1 MRRKLIRIFAGIL
14 LAIMMV
20 SSVPS
25 EAVYAVELEDG
36 YNYEG
41 DQENS
46 QNTEELITGTDQQD
60 ENGETNLDQNDHT
73 TLKNSSNEEEDN
85 KLETEKIGQDSDE
98 KSNAENQFKIV
109 ADDARS
115 SSESMSNKLVET
127 DIINFV
133 YIESPYLQ
141 TPGTQRIVFS
151 LENVVNNLYSI
162 TLTVEDEAGNKEE
175 WPLKKQAEGVY
186 LFEKEYKEEK
196 YSGIYH
202 VVSLNLVSDD
212 EKKILTLSDMNIEAE
227 FGVNEEY
234 DGIAELQPIEAEQS
248 EALDAIDSSVVAI
261 DENSL
266 MEAKDDIVEALNVAS
281 AETMQTNTY
290 SRTAKT
296 SQSGNIVVALDPGHD
311 EMDAGAQGYGLK
323 EEELTLKIAN
333 YCKEELEQYGGV
345 EVYMTRTSAACPYNK
360 AGASCIQDRVNAA
373 ADAGARI
380 FISFHL
386 NSSIASS
393 AKGAEVII
401 QNKNWRP
408 EVAEDGEKLASAILD
423 ELVKVGLTKRSTP
436 IYSKSSADGSEYQD
450 GSLSDYFAVQ
460 RYSKMRNIPGII
472 VEHAFISNKDEV
484 NSFLKSE
491 AGLKKLGVAD
501 ATGIA
506 KYLGLSKG
514 YWKTDNQGNKY
525 FYEGGKKVTGEKKI
539 GELWYH
545 FDEKTGA
552 MTTGWY
558 DLPGKRVYY
567 DTDGA
572 MVKGQKWISGKWY
585 MFKESTGA
593 MITGWYDLPE
603 KRVYYDTDGAM
614 VKGEYQIGE
623 KWYYFKES
631 TGAMMTGWCTPNGKT
646 AYYDTDGVRI
656 SGEKKIDGKWYHFDE
671 KTGAMT
677 TGWYDLPGK
686 RVYYDTDGAM
696 VKGQKWISGKW
707 YMFKESTG
715 AMITGWYDLPEK
727 RVYYDTDGA
736 MVKGEY
742 QIGEKWYYFK
752 ESTGAM
758 MTGWC
763 TPNGKTAYY
772 DTDGVRI
779 SGEKKIDGKWYHFDE
794 KTGAMTT
801 GWYNL
806 PNKRVYYNDDGVM
819 VKGEMTIGGKTYYFK
834 ESTGELIKDSFVNR
848 KYYGEDGVL
857 VPENEYAS
865 IFYKIEGDSDTDI
878 EQMVRFYEEN
888 SPVAFPSEK
897 LLQGGAGTIQE
908 FARIYYEEAQKEGI
922 KAEVA
927 WAQTMYE
934 TGWLKFGG
942 QVKIEQFNFAG
953 LGATDGGASGAS
965 YADVRTGVRA
975 QIQHL
980 KAYASTRELNQIC
993 VDPRFGYVTRRS
1005 AMYVEILGEQENPKG
1020 CGWATSVNYGIGI
1033 LNLIDLLE
1041 KS

>member
-1 MRRKLIRIFAGIL
+1 
-14 LAIMMV
+14 
-20 SSVPS
+20 
-25 EAVYAVELEDG
+25 
-36 YNYEG
+36 
-41 DQENS
+41 
-46 QNTEELITGTDQQD
+46 
-60 ENGETNLDQNDHT
+60 
-73 TLKNSSNEEEDN
+73 
-85 KLETEKIGQDSDE
+85 
-98 KSNAENQFKIV
+98 
-109 ADDARS
+109 
-115 SSESMSNKLVET
+115 
-127 DIINFV
+127 
-133 YIESPYLQ
+133 
-141 TPGTQRIVFS
+141 
-151 LENVVNNLYSI
+151 
-162 TLTVEDEAGNKEE
+162 
-175 WPLKKQAEGVY
+175 
-186 LFEKEYKEEK
+186 
-196 YSGIYH
+196 
-202 VVSLNLVSDD
+202 
-212 EKKILTLSDMNIEAE
+212 
-227 FGVNEEY
+227 
-234 DGIAELQPIEAEQS
+234 
-248 EALDAIDSSVVAI
+248 
-261 DENSL
+261 
-266 MEAKDDIVEALNVAS
+266 
-281 AETMQTNTY
+281 
-290 SRTAKT
+290 
-296 SQSGNIVVALDPGHD
+296 
-311 EMDAGAQGYGLK
+311 
-323 EEELTLKIAN
+323 
-333 YCKEELEQYGGV
+333 
-345 EVYMTRTSAACPYNK
+345 
-360 AGASCIQDRVNAA
+360 
-373 ADAGARI
+373 
-380 FISFHL
+380 
-386 NSSIASS
+386 
-393 AKGAEVII
+393 
-401 QNKNWRP
+401 
-408 EVAEDGEKLASAILD
+408 
-423 ELVKVGLTKRSTP
+423 
-436 IYSKSSADGSEYQD
+436 
-450 GSLSDYFAVQ
+450 
-460 RYSKMRNIPGII
+460 
-472 VEHAFISNKDEV
+472 
-484 NSFLKSE
+484 
-491 AGLKKLGVAD
+491 
-501 ATGIA
+501 
-506 KYLGLSKG
+506 
-514 YWKTDNQGNKY
+514 
-525 FYEGGKKVTGEKKI
+525 
-539 GELWYH
+539 
-545 FDEKTGA
+545 
-552 MTTGWY
+552 
-558 DLPGKRVYY
+558 
-567 DTDGA
+567 
-572 MVKGQKWISGKWY
+572 
-585 MFKESTGA
+585 
-593 MITGWYDLPE
+593 
-603 KRVYYDTDGAM
+603 
-614 VKGEYQIGE
+614 
-623 KWYYFKES
+623 
-631 TGAMMTGWCTPNGKT
+631 
-646 AYYDTDGVRI
+646 
-656 SGEKKIDGKWYHFDE
+656 
-671 KTGAMT
+671 MT

-965 YADVRTGVRA
+965 FADVRTGVRA

-993 VDPRFGYVTRRS
+993 VDPRFGYVTRGS
-1005 AMYVEILGEQENPKG
+1005 AMYVEILGQQENPKG

>member
-46 QNTEELITGTDQQD
+46 QNTEEVITGTDQQD

-162 TLTVEDEAGNKEE
+162 TLTVEDEDGNKEE

-491 AGLKKLGVAD
+491 TGLKKLGVAD

-514 YWKTDNQGNKY
+514 YWETDNQGNKY

-539 GELWYH
+539 GEL
-545 FDEKTGA
+545 
-552 MTTGWY
+552 
-558 DLPGKRVYY
+558 
-567 DTDGA
+567 
-572 MVKGQKWISGKWY
+572 
-585 MFKESTGA
+585 
-593 MITGWYDLPE
+593 
-603 KRVYYDTDGAM
+603 
-614 VKGEYQIGE
+614 
-623 KWYYFKES
+623 
-631 TGAMMTGWCTPNGKT
+631 
-646 AYYDTDGVRI
+646 
-656 SGEKKIDGKWYHFDE
+656 WYHFDE

-922 KAEVA
+922 KAEAA

-965 YADVRTGVRA
+965 FADVRTGVRA

-993 VDPRFGYVTRRS
+993 VDPRFGYVTRGS
-1005 AMYVEILGEQENPKG
+1005 AMYVEILGQQENPKG